1 MDKVKALIKA
11 HKLIIFSKTSCPYC
25 VSVKNLFKKLNV
37 VPFVVEL
44 DRESDG
50 SELQSAASQISGI
63 RTVPQ
68 VFINEK
74 FIGGCDVT
82 SDLHSRG
89 KLVPLLKEAG
99 LL

>member
-1 MDKVKALIKA
+1 MDKVQRLIKA

-25 VSVKNLFKKLNV
+25 VSVKELFKKLKV

-44 DRESDG
+44 DKESDG
-50 SELQSAASQISGI
+50 PELQAAAGEISGV

-74 FIGGCDVT
+74 FIGGCDAT
-82 SDLHSRG
+82 TKLNSQG
-89 KLVPLLKEAG
+89 KLVPLLQEAG

>member
-11 HKLIIFSKTSCPYC
+11 HKLIIFSKTTCPYC
-25 VSVKNLFKKLNV
+25 VSVKDLFKKLKV

-44 DRESDG
+44 DLESDG
-50 SELQSAASQISGI
+50 SELQSAAGQISGV

-74 FIGGCDVT
+74 FIGGCDAT
-82 SDLHSRG
+82 TKLHSQG
-89 KLVPLLKEAG
+89 KLIPLLQEAG

>member
-1 MDKVKALIKA
+1 MDKVVNLIKS
-11 HKLIIFSKTSCPYC
+11 HKLIIFSKTFCPYC
-25 VSVKNLFKKLNV
+25 VSVKSLFEQIGVK
-37 VPFVVEL
+37 PFVVEL

-50 SELQSAASQISGI
+50 AEMQANLAKHSGM

-74 FIGGCDVT
+74 LIGGCDDT
-82 SDLHSRG
+82 TKLHKSG
-89 KLVPLLKEAG
+89 KLVQLLKEAG